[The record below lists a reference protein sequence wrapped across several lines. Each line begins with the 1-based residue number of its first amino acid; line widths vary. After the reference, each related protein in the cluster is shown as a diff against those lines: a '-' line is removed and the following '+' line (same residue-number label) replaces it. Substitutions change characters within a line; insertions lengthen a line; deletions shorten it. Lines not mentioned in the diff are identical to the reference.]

1 MTDQLGMARVPGRE
15 VAESTATFVLML
27 YAHRLTRAKA
37 AWGMVAPLRPGGFG
51 GSFHVA
57 ADATVC

>member
-1 MTDQLGMARVPGRE
+1 MARVPGRE

-37 AWGMVAPLRPGGFG
+37 AWGMVAPLGPGGFG
-51 GSFHVA
+51 GLFHVA
-57 ADATVC
+57 AIATVC